1 MRISAISGEMF
12 YSRASKNV
20 SVRRSQNPSFQAD
33 YGDKPFPPVGKAV
46 AAASALALLA
56 TMVSVS
62 KCDNDVYN
70 DPEPAFEIIP
80 DTLERSNYHQPI
92 DNEEPEPK
100 KIVNVRAVETNTTP
114 VDSLSQDSVK
124 VLDSLGITKDSIYKL
139 ISNGDTVIIEPVPS
153 AGHVDSMHK
162 SH

>member
-33 YGDKPFPPVGKAV
+33 YGDKPVPPVGKAV

-56 TMVSVS
+56 TMASVS

-70 DPEPAFEIIP
+70 DSEPAFEILP

-92 DNEEPEPK
+92 DNEDTEPK
-100 KIVNVRAVETNTTP
+100 KIVKIRADEPDTTMI
-114 VDSLSQDSVK
+114 DSLSQDSIIGI
-124 VLDSLGITKDSIYKL
+124 DSLGIAKDSIYKL
-139 ISNGDTVIIEPVPS
+139 IPNGDTVIIEPVPS